1 MANHSTKRDQNQAA
15 IVAALFAAGC
25 SVQDLHAVGGGCPDL
40 LVGRWTPEGKRCYAL
55 EVKGRKNKAGAPMM
69 LTPDQVAWHAT
80 WRGQVAIVTTP
91 EEALAAVGILP
102 PFGE

>member
-1 MANHSTKRDQNQAA
+1 MSNHSTKRDANQAE

-40 LVGRWTPEGKRCYAL
+40 LVGRMTIRGRQCFAL

-69 LTPDQVAWHAT
+69 LTADQVAWHAN
-80 WRGQVAIVTTP
+80 WRGHVAIVTTP
-91 EEALAAVGILP
+91 EEALRAVGLLP
-102 PFGE
+102 